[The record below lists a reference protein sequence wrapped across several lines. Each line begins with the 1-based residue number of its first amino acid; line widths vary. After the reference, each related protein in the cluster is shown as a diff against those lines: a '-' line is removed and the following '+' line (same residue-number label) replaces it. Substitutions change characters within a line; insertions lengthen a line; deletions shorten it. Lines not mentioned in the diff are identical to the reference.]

1 MYTNAWNKY
10 LPVLKILVKRA
21 LQTEQK
27 FQLNLTDFE
36 KLGPNRKAAF
46 KFSLR
51 LKNGKIITIPSAQ
64 TVMSKDLATVLLSD
78 PVMHEWLKQNEIEI
92 SLNSKFILTITN
104 MQEKEP
110 RPDAVLNDQT
120 PNL

>member
-51 LKNGKIITIPSAQ
+51 LKSGKIITIPSAQ

>member
-78 PVMHEWLKQNEIEI
+78 PVMHEWLKQNEIEF

-104 MQEKEP
+104 MQQKES
-110 RPDAVLNDQT
+110 RPDVVLNDQT

>member
-104 MQEKEP
+104 MQQKESEK
-110 RPDAVLNDQT
+110 DAVLNDHT

>member
-104 MQEKEP
+104 MQQKESEK
-110 RPDAVLNDQT
+110 DAVLNGQT
-120 PNL
+120 PNF